1 MPMAVTIN
9 TILSRIVSLHR
20 VVMINIDR
28 SAIVISMVSYD
39 WLYMVNFSCV
49 NNRLGIYNNS
59 FCNWLRFYCNV
70 CIDFNGWLSIANNR
84 TFMDQVSVAM
94 SINSVVG

>member
-1 MPMAVTIN
+1 MPMAMTIN
-9 TILSRIVSLHR
+9 TIFSRIVCLHR

-39 WLYMVNFSCV
+39 WLHMVNFSCV

-59 FCNWLRFYCNV
+59 FCNWLRCNCYV
-70 CIDFNGWLSIANNR
+70 CIDLNGWLSIRKNR
-84 TFMDQVSVAM
+84 IFMD
-94 SINSVVG
+94 

>member
-9 TILSRIVSLHR
+9 TILSRIVCLHR

-39 WLYMVNFSCV
+39 RFHMVNFSCV

-59 FCNWLRFYCNV
+59 FCDWLWFHCNV
-70 CIDFNGWLSIANNR
+70 CIDLNGWLSIRINR
-84 TFMDQVSVAM
+84 TFMD
-94 SINSVVG
+94 